1 MIKDESLKCQGV
13 VHVSE
18 SGCPYYVEITQ
29 STLDGIAVGSKIYPV
44 ELKDSYKKKGL
55 KLAFNAIISRAPS
68 PSDCT
73 IDGVAALSDIVVVP

>member
-55 KLAFNAIISRAPS
+55 KLAFNAVVSKAPS
-68 PSDCT
+68 PADCAV
-73 IDGVAALSDIVVVP
+73 DGVAVLSEVVVIP